1 MDYKIVMTEDIFDE
15 IKESLEWDGRERMVY
30 LLCHS
35 SQHLDSIKIMPYKV
49 IVPTEEDYV
58 SRSVGHFVM
67 RKGFASKVF
76 IEALENQ
83 SHVIE
88 FHEHPPEYP
97 GMFSPVDNHHE
108 PIIMRHVAEQ
118 ISGMHLGAMV
128 ISHDF
133 SELDAHFYD
142 RELDDVV
149 PVDKVIVVGKE
160 DMKLFIPTGI
170 QSAVDV
176 VAPRMD
182 RTVKVYGKDAVA
194 MVRNLDIGIIGASGL
209 GSPAIEMIAMNSPK
223 SILICDPDVIS
234 ESNLNRLVGA
244 SPEDVGKSKSEFYAE
259 RVSRINP
266 DVQVTYFDKSF
277 YESEVQAAF
286 SQRDVL
292 LGCVD
297 SGAGLSASRLSVANL
312 IPYFDMGAGIVRE
325 ENKVNFKGGQIFSVL
340 PGRDVC
346 LECSGVFKD
355 LETEYWSPEKRERE
369 REQGYLNDS
378 EVVNPLVADLD
389 FVIAGL
395 GVNAMLSYIWGQGTE
410 PHFKL
415 YCDMA
420 KGKITQSESSSDGC
434 IFCMKDG
441 LLGNGDKVGYYVPND
456 NSATIGGTI

>member
-160 DMKLFIPTGI
+160 DMKDEEIIDNIKTIYDQVIHHLPSERNNISSI
-170 QSAVDV
+170 YL
-176 VAPRMD
+176 
-182 RTVKVYGKDAVA
+182 KVTMGKP
-194 MVRNLDIGIIGASGL
+194 I
-209 GSPAIEMIAMNSPK
+209 
-223 SILICDPDVIS
+223 
-234 ESNLNRLVGA
+234 
-244 SPEDVGKSKSEFYAE
+244 
-259 RVSRINP
+259 
-266 DVQVTYFDKSF
+266 
-277 YESEVQAAF
+277 
-286 SQRDVL
+286 
-292 LGCVD
+292 
-297 SGAGLSASRLSVANL
+297 
-312 IPYFDMGAGIVRE
+312 
-325 ENKVNFKGGQIFSVL
+325 
-340 PGRDVC
+340 
-346 LECSGVFKD
+346 
-355 LETEYWSPEKRERE
+355 
-369 REQGYLNDS
+369 
-378 EVVNPLVADLD
+378 
-389 FVIAGL
+389 
-395 GVNAMLSYIWGQGTE
+395 
-410 PHFKL
+410 KL
-415 YCDMA
+415 M
-420 KGKITQSESSSDGC
+420 
-434 IFCMKDG
+434 
-441 LLGNGDKVGYYVPND
+441 
-456 NSATIGGTI
+456 